1 MSTSWKPRGARYCVG
16 GVGRRYIIVRLAAW
30 GWHAPPGA
38 SFPVSKRGKAHIR
51 RTTVTSLV
59 ICHDYHQ
66 ITGVADN
73 LPHYP
78 LSLSR
83 SSSFAGNLDD
93 WARSLELGLVIR
105 RGKRNNIRS
114 RLAARNRTIGHLLP
128 AALTNYNTRLN
139 TLVFTHV
146 ELIERRVFT
155 ARCADTLVF

>member
-78 LSLSR
+78 LSLSIEQLR
-83 SSSFAGNLDD
+83 RESRRLSAFA
-93 WARSLELGLVIR
+93 RVEIVIR

>member
-78 LSLSR
+78 LSFS
-83 SSSFAGNLDD
+83 LD
-93 WARSLELGLVIR
+93 R
-105 RGKRNNIRS
+105 
-114 RLAARNRTIGHLLP
+114 AASPGISTIG
-128 AALTNYNTRLN
+128 
-139 TLVFTHV
+139 
-146 ELIERRVFT
+146 RVHSSWDSLYVAGKEIT
-155 ARCADTLVF
+155 SDRV

>member
-78 LSLSR
+78 LSLSIEQLR
-83 SSSFAGNLDD
+83 RESRRLGAFARVGI
-93 WARSLELGLVIR
+93 VIR

>member
-78 LSLSR
+78 LSLSIEQLR
-83 SSSFAGNLDD
+83 RESRRLGAFARIGI
-93 WARSLELGLVIR
+93 VIR